1 MPKSTTTSVNV
12 NINDVL
18 AKPYGLI
25 GEKDH
30 SFADALD
37 HFAKVLGTVPSQKV
51 IIGHQLKLVEI
62 GLFLIELK
70 AQIPG
75 TKQYSAFLAK
85 SSIGTMAKKK
95 WGKNAPTELSKL
107 AILATQHNNVVKF
120 IEDDGTSSLSATGIL
135 KAFNAFASKNDLPK
149 AVGSQRPAKS
159 ATSEQPV
166 KADKQT
172 KSETGNASQS
182 QPTKA
187 ESQSGKTDKPVV
199 EQTVKSDSK
208 PSTSAIA
215 EQLVDTI
222 NDKLTAYELS
232 DDEKTDVLQKL
243 LSAFDLDFSPASTV
257 DMGNVTVMAK
267 AMNKAQA
274 AS

>member
-182 QPTKA
+182 QPVKA